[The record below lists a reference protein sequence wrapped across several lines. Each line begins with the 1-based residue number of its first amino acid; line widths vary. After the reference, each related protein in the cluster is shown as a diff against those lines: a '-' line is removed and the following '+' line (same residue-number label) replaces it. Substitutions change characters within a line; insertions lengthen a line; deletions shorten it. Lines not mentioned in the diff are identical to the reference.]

1 MFVHDFKTTHRS
13 LPILMATAC
22 FFIGVGSVQAL
33 EVYYEDFEDTTLS
46 TGSASAPAVTTQ
58 SQGTIANGI
67 ISFNDT
73 NTTTTTRHR
82 FVVRPTTAYADPVL
96 TYSFDIR
103 EPVVVGSSGTDE
115 LRFRAG
121 IGAADNT
128 LQAAEFIYE
137 ALLFSNGTNSG
148 AYTNN
153 GNETFFLV
161 ANNQNSSLSFT
172 SPIDSSNVTLNA
184 YQYIAYIKNN
194 ATNTFGL
201 LKNTS
206 NMIDLNGATDGVGSI
221 ARFAIGSSTNAHTGT
236 FAMDNVR
243 LLTGADFT
251 GSAPLLPGDVNNDG
265 FVTIDDFNIIRD
277 NFRKSPRSR
286 SQGDLTSDGLVS
298 LPDFKQWKGA
308 FAGSGASLAGMD
320 LSFLSV
326 PEPSSIVLMLL
337 VVSGMVGC
345 RFRRRVL

>member
-22 FFIGVGSVQAL
+22 FFIGVGSAQAL
-33 EVYYEDFEDTTLS
+33 EVYYEDFEDTTLQ
-46 TGSASAPAVTTQ
+46 P
-58 SQGTIANGI
+58 
-67 ISFNDT
+67 
-73 NTTTTTRHR
+73 NTTTNFATIAGGIASFSDTSATNRNR
-82 FVVRPTTAYADPVL
+82 FVVRQTFSDPVM
-96 TYSFDIR
+96 TWSFDVKA
-103 EPVVVGSSGTDE
+103 PVTDGGTGNE
-115 LRFRAG
+115 LRLRAG
-121 IGAADNT
+121 IGVTDQT

-137 ALLFSNGTNSG
+137 VNLWRTNVSQG

-153 GNETFFLV
+153 GNETAFLV
-161 ANNQNSSLSFT
+161 ANNQNNALNFT
-172 SPIDSSNVTLNA
+172 SPIDSSNVMLNP
-184 YQYIAYIKNN
+184 YQYVAYVKNN
-194 ATNTFGL
+194 TTGLFGQ
-201 LKNTS
+201 LKAIS
-206 NMIDLNGATDGVGSI
+206 NMVDQNGAADGVGNVV
-221 ARFAIGSSTNAHTGT
+221 RFGIGSSTNADTGT

-243 LLTGADFT
+243 IVTGVSFAGT
-251 GSAPLLPGDVNNDG
+251 APQMPGDVNGDG

-345 RFRRRVL
+345 RCRRRVL